1 MDSGCDISAIGFE
14 AILCTW
20 KRKITLALTIPPEH
34 GGGKENMMGQRKRDN
49 EMREKNCLDYR
60 GRTREGWSR

>member
-20 KRKITLALTIPPEH
+20 KRKIALALTIPPEH
-34 GGGKENMMGQRKRDN
+34 GGGKENMTGQRKKRQ
-49 EMREKNCLDYR
+49 
-60 GRTREGWSR
+60 